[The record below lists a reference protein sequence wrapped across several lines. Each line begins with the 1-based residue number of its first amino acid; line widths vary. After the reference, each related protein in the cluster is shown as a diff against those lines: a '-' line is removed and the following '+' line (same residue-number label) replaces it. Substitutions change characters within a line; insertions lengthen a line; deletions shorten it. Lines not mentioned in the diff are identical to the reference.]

1 MDSDRSAS
9 ARKWIVGGLVIA
21 AAVAIGGVVGHR
33 DLSAEV
39 DRVIEAC
46 RSAGPEVY
54 FGAMAILP
62 IFGFSLFA
70 FVASA
75 GPIFAPTLGVG
86 PVIGCGLGALAVN
99 VSLSYLL
106 ARRALRP
113 LAERLIRH
121 FGWALPDVCRYG
133 PWEVAFLTRLLPGPP
148 FGLQSCLLGVA
159 GMPFGIYLV
168 TSLAVPAL
176 YFSGMVC
183 LSSGAAMHSPWA
195 AGGAGLALVLV
206 GWAAHRLRLR
216 LTRPWPGGSSAALP
230 EAG

>member
-1 MDSDRSAS
+1 MDSVRLVP
-9 ARKWIVGGLVIA
+9 ARKWIVGALVILA
-21 AAVAIGGVVGHR
+21 AIGVGAVVGHR
-33 DLSAEV
+33 DLTQAV
-39 DRVIEAC
+39 DRVVEAC
-46 RSAGPEVY
+46 RIAGPWVY

-75 GPIFAPTLGVG
+75 GPIFAPTLGIV
-86 PVIGCGLGALAVN
+86 PVIGSGLAALTVN

-106 ARRALRP
+106 AHRALRP
-113 LAERLIRH
+113 LATRLIRH
-121 FGWALPDVCRYG
+121 FGWRLPDVCRYG
-133 PWEVAFLTRLLPGPP
+133 PWEVALLTRLLPGPP

-159 GMPFGIYLV
+159 GIPFGIYLV

-183 LSSGAAMHSPWA
+183 LSSGAAMHSPWT
-195 AGGAGLALVLV
+195 AGAAGLALGLV
-206 GWAAHRLRLR
+206 GWGVHRVRMR
-216 LTRPWPGGSSAALP
+216 LTRPWNEGSSAALT